1 MYRRFYGFTKRPF
14 GLTPDPS
21 FLYLTPGHREALAQ
35 LTYGVQEKKGFIL
48 LTGEVGTGKTTLLR
62 ALLNRLQKDTA
73 VAYVVNSTLSFDEL
87 LEYLLEDLGV
97 PNAGQRRS
105 QRLMALYRF
114 LIEQHRAGANNL
126 LILDEAQ
133 NLDLQTLEQ
142 IRLLSNFET
151 TSEKLVQ
158 IVLAGQ
164 PELNRRLALPE
175 LRQLRQRIAL
185 RCRIHPM
192 TAEETRGYI
201 ADRLRLAGGGNPRLF
216 TPGAVQMITA
226 YSRGVPRVVNIL
238 CDHCLLAGYANE
250 IEQIDATIARLAIE
264 YLDEQDEQDDK
275 PADGGRATTRRK
287 VVRVAAVVAA
297 GVVSAGIAVLARDSN
312 QGGNLPAALVEP
324 LSVLIRRWGQ

>member
-35 LTYGVQEKKGFIL
+35 LTYGIQEKKGFIV

-62 ALLNRLQKDTA
+62 ALLTRLQKDTA
-73 VAYVVNSTLSFDEL
+73 VAYAVNSTLSFDDL

-97 PNAGQRRS
+97 ANAGMRRS

-114 LIEQHRAGANNL
+114 LTEQHRAGHNNL

-133 NLDLQTLEQ
+133 NLDLETLEQ

-151 TSEKLVQ
+151 MSEKIVQ
-158 IVLAGQ
+158 VVLAGQ
-164 PELNRRLALPE
+164 PELMRRLALPE

-192 TAEETRGYI
+192 TPEETEGYI
-201 ADRLRLAGGGNPRLF
+201 ADRLRIAGGSNPNLF
-216 TPGAVQMITA
+216 TPEAIKAITA
-226 YSRGVPRVVNIL
+226 YSGGVPRVVNIV

-250 IEQIDATIARLAIE
+250 VRRIDAAIAQLAIE
-264 YLDEQDEQDDK
+264 YLEEQDDDE
-275 PADGGRATTRRK
+275 PRAQDRAATRRK
-287 VVRVAAVVAA
+287 MIRVAAVVAA
-297 GVVSAGIAVLARDSN
+297 GVVSAGVAVLAR
-312 QGGNLPAALVEP
+312 GGAFTGILVEP
-324 LSVLIRRWGQ
+324 ISMLMRTWGQ

>member
-1 MYRRFYGFTKRPF
+1 MYRRFYGFSKRPF

-21 FLYLTPGHREALAQ
+21 FLYLTPGHRDALAQ

-62 ALLNRLQKDTA
+62 ALLSRLQKDTA

-97 PNAGQRRS
+97 PNAGRRRA

-114 LIEQHRAGANNL
+114 LIEQHRAGSNNL

-133 NLDLQTLEQ
+133 NLDLETLEQ

-164 PELNRRLALPE
+164 PELKRRLALPE

-185 RCRIHPM
+185 RCRIDPM
-192 TAEETRGYI
+192 TPEETQGYI
-201 ADRLRLAGGGNPRLF
+201 ADRLRIAGGGNPRLF
-216 TPGAVQMITA
+216 SPDAVQMITA

-250 IEQIDATIARLAIE
+250 IRQIDASIARLAIE
-264 YLDEQDEQDDK
+264 YFDEQEDK
-275 PADGGRATTRRK
+275 PDDGDRVTTRRK
-287 VVRVAAVVAA
+287 VARAAAVLAA
-297 GVVSAGIAVLARDSN
+297 GVASAGIAVLAWESN
-312 QGGNLPAALVEP
+312 QASNLTAALVEP

>member
-1 MYRRFYGFTKRPF
+1 MYRRFYGFTKPPF

-21 FLYLTPGHREALAQ
+21 FLCLTPGHREALAQ

-62 ALLNRLQKDTA
+62 ALLNRLPKGPA
-73 VAYVVNSTLSFDEL
+73 VAYAVNSTLPFDEL

-97 PNAGQRRS
+97 PSAGVSRA

-114 LIEQHRAGANNL
+114 LTEQYRAGVNNV
-126 LILDEAQ
+126 LIIDEAQ
-133 NLDLQTLEQ
+133 NLDLDTLEQ

-164 PELNRRLALPE
+164 PELRRRLALPE
-175 LRQLRQRIAL
+175 LRQLKQRIAL
-185 RCRIHPM
+185 RCKIEPM
-192 TAEETRGYI
+192 SPEETRGYI
-201 ADRLRLAGGGNPRLF
+201 ADRLRIAGGSNPRLF
-216 TPGAVQMITA
+216 TSEAVEIITA
-226 YSRGVPRVVNIL
+226 YSGGVPRVVNIV

-250 IEQIDATIARLAIE
+250 IRQIDASVARVAIE
-264 YLDEQDEQDDK
+264 YLEEQEDE
-275 PADGGRATTRRK
+275 PRRK
-287 VVRVAAVVAA
+287 GPASWWRRFRVAAVLAA
-297 GVVSAGIAVLARDSN
+297 GVVSAGIAVLAWESSHV
-312 QGGNLPAALVEP
+312 GGLGSVLVQP